1 MKKLEQAINL
11 DEVRRAKEAVYRH
24 IVPTQLTR
32 YENLSRLLDANI
44 YVKHE
49 NHNPTGTFK
58 VRGGVN
64 LMHHLKKR
72 DVEGVITFSTGNHGL
87 SIATTAAWY
96 GIDATVVVPENNN
109 ASKNRKIRETGAELI
124 EAGKTFEESSE
135 TVKSILAERNLYY
148 AHPANEPALING
160 VGTEF
165 LEIIEKLPDMD
176 ALIVPIG
183 AGSEAAAAVTVLK
196 SINPKLDIYAV
207 QAECSSA
214 AYLSWKSGVI
224 ESAANTT
231 FAGGFATG
239 IGYEIPFEIYK
250 DNLKDFILLTE
261 SEIYQ
266 GIAMAGYYTQN
277 LLEGAGASTISAAI
291 KLKDELRGKNVVL
304 QFSGCNASSQ
314 EIDTAYALPA
324 FRVGYSGV

>member
-176 ALIVPIG
+176 ALIIPIG

-250 DNLKDFILLTE
+250 NNLKDFILLTE

>member
-176 ALIVPIG
+176 ALIIPIG